1 MQWDPAIYLHYAD
14 ERLRPA
20 LDLLARVPL
29 TAPSRV
35 VDLGCGAGNVTRLL
49 QERWPAASITGV
61 DASRAMLAKAAS
73 AAPGVTWVEQGIADF
88 EPDEPAD
95 LIFSNAALHWIANH
109 GDVFAALVSYLK
121 PRGVL
126 AVQMPRNFSAPSHRL
141 IADTVLAGPWR
152 TRLEGLLAGAP
163 VSEPQFYY
171 DLLAPLSRHLDI
183 WETEYLH
190 VLQGADPVKEWTKGS
205 WLNQFLE
212 RLEAP
217 ERAAFE
223 QDYAK
228 RLRAAYPQRGGGET
242 LLPFRRLFIVAQT
255 S

>member
-1 MQWDPAIYLHYAD
+1 VSWNPEQYLKFR
-14 ERLRPA
+14 EPRLRPA
-20 LDLLARVPL
+20 VDLLARVDLADPKQ
-29 TAPSRV
+29 V

-88 EPDEPAD
+88 APNVPAD

-109 GDVFAALVSYLK
+109 GDVFAALVSYLN

-141 IADTVLAGPWR
+141 IADTVLGGPWR
-152 TRLEGLLAGAP
+152 TRLEGLLAAAP

-171 DLLAPLSRHLDI
+171 ELLAPLSGQLDI

-190 VLQGADPVKEWTKGS
+190 VLHGADPVKEWTKGS

-212 RLEAP
+212 RLEAH
-217 ERAAFE
+217 ERAEFE

-228 RLRAAYPQRGGGET
+228 RLRAAYPQRGAGET

-255 S
+255 R